1 MNWNEPT
8 WNELDEVWKVPDDN
22 PKPEGAEIS
31 EHDFDMILEGADDDE
46 Y

>member
-22 PKPEGAEIS
+22 PKPEGAEIN
-31 EHDFDMILEGADDDE
+31 EEIFDMIREGLDEDDR
-46 Y
+46 

>member
-31 EHDFDMILEGADDDE
+31 EEDFDRIMEGAEDDDR
-46 Y
+46 